1 MNKPLTAHSGDVT
14 LIHEASAN
22 GQLAS
27 TSRSTAKDASD
38 RRARLR
44 EQLAKCAKTHKSMLE
59 IRTHIGN
66 VLYMFHNQPEVYDE
80 YVRRQRECTQ

>member
-38 RRARLR
+38 RTERLNR
-44 EQLAKCAKTHKSMLE
+44 RLAECAKARRSMLE

-66 VLYMFHNQPEVYDE
+66 LVYMFHNQPEVYDE
-80 YVRRQRECTQ
+80 YVRRQRECTT